1 MQSSWRSARFTLP
14 ALAAKG
20 GLAAVVGLSGTGVGT
35 GIGFTNFLPY
45 RSWYLWNPHLVALYV
60 ISDLLVF
67 LSSMSIAT
75 TLVVMCLRYRRDIPL
90 AGIVFAFSTFL
101 VACGLKYLM
110 DVILLWRPLY
120 SLAGEIKVITA
131 LAAVLTAIVLPFL
144 TPKLGSLIAEAR
156 TSRLNEQYLLAASN
170 SSSDSF
176 YILKSV
182 RNDTKEIVDFRFF
195 FANQNGASLVS
206 STPSDLAGQLLS
218 EVLPFNRTDGFFD
231 RYVEVVQCG
240 TPCTEE
246 FRIESEGATTTWLRH
261 QIVKVDDGIA
271 ITATNISARKH
282 AEIELGKTLAFSRSL
297 IDNSPFPIIA
307 LELDGTIREINP
319 AAERMLEYTN
329 EELAGRATP
338 LILHDPDEVARR
350 AAHLSHEFGM
360 TVLPGISVFTLHPS
374 RGVIDRQEWTYI
386 RKSGSR
392 LIVEISV
399 TALTDELKKL
409 NGWLCVAY
417 DITERKHTEEYI
429 SHLAHHD
436 SLTGLPSRT
445 LLNDRMELALKRALR
460 NSSKVALMMVDIDNF
475 KRVNDSLGHS
485 VGDNLLISVAQR
497 LQHTIRETDTVARMG
512 GDEFIILID
521 DVRSEEEAEKIAAKL
536 VAVMAAPIAIGGE
549 QHPISASI
557 GLCLY
562 PEGGEDLDAL
572 LKNADEA
579 MYFAKAEGRNMYQ
592 IFSKDMASATA
603 KRRTIENALDCA
615 LSRDEFEVVYQ
626 PQISFQSGKV
636 TGIEALIRWNSKL
649 LGNVTPAEFI
659 PVAEQTGLI
668 VPIGEWVLRTACKE
682 AKRLEEKIGHG
693 LTIAVNLSP
702 RQFQQENLPEIVS
715 DALAES
721 GLAPRHLELEIT
733 ENILVNDS
741 RKAMRVLDRVRSL
754 GPRIAIDDF
763 GTGFSSMSYILRF
776 NVDRLKIDQSFIR
789 NIMTEPNG
797 AITRAIISLAKG
809 LKINVVAEGV
819 ETAEMS
825 EILLREGCDEAQGY
839 YYSKPVAFGE
849 IQEVI
854 DRINLEASSRKRS
867 S

>member
-1 MQSSWRSARFTLP
+1 M
-14 ALAAKG
+14 ALH
-20 GLAAVVGLSGTGVGT
+20 VV
-35 GIGFTNFLPY
+35 
-45 RSWYLWNPHLVALYV
+45 
-60 ISDLLVF
+60 SDLLIF
-67 LSSMSIAT
+67 LSSMAVAT
-75 TLVVMCLRYRRDIPL
+75 TFAVMRFRYRKDIFMGSIFIAFGAL
-90 AGIVFAFSTFL
+90 FA
-101 VACGLKYLM
+101 ACGLTYLM
-110 DVILLWRPLY
+110 DVILFWKPLY
-120 SLAGEIKVITA
+120 SLAGDIKLVAA
-131 LAAVLTAIVLPFL
+131 LAAVLTATILPFL
-144 TPKLGSLIAEAR
+144 APRLGRLLAKAR
-156 TSRLNEQYLLAASN
+156 TSKQNEQYFLAVSN

-176 YILKSV
+176 YILQSV
-182 RNDTKEIVDFRFF
+182 RNEAKKIVDFRFV
-195 FANQNGASLVS
+195 FANSNGASLVS
-206 STPSDLAGQLLS
+206 STPAKLVGQLLS
-218 EVLPFNRTDGFFD
+218 TIFPFNRTDGFFD
-231 RYVEVVQCG
+231 RYTQVVHSG
-240 TPCTEE
+240 IPLTEE
-246 FRIESEGATTTWLRH
+246 FPVESADVNATWLRH
-261 QIVKVDDGIA
+261 QIIKVDDGIA
-271 ITATNISARKH
+271 ITATDISAKKH
-282 AEIELGKTLAFSRSL
+282 AEIKLGKTLAFSRSL
-297 IDNSPFPIIA
+297 IDNSPFPILA

-350 AAHLSHEFGM
+350 AAHLSHELGM
-360 TVLPGISVFTLHPS
+360 TVLPDISVFTVHPS
-374 RGVIDRQEWTYI
+374 RGLIDRQEWTYI
-386 RKSGSR
+386 RKGGSHV
-392 LIVEISV
+392 IVEISV
-399 TALTDELKKL
+399 TALTDELQKV

-436 SLTGLPSRT
+436 SLTGLPSRA
-445 LLNDRMELALKRALR
+445 LLNDRMELALKRAHR

-512 GDEFIILID
+512 GDEFIVLID
-521 DVRSEEEAEKIAAKL
+521 DVRSDEEAEKIAEKL
-536 VAVMAAPIAIGGE
+536 VAVMAAPVTINGE

-562 PEGGEDLDAL
+562 PEGGGDLDAL

-615 LSRDEFEVVYQ
+615 LSRNEFDVVYQ

-668 VPIGEWVLRTACKE
+668 VPIGEWVLRTACKD
-682 AKRLEEKIGHG
+682 ARRLEEKLGHG

-721 GLAPRHLELEIT
+721 GLEPKHLELEIT

-741 RKAMRVLDRVRSL
+741 RKAMRVLDRVRAL

-839 YYSKPVAFGE
+839 FYSRPVAFGE
-849 IQEVI
+849 IEEVI
-854 DRINLEASSRKRS
+854 HRINLDASSRRR
-867 S
+867 

>member
-1 MQSSWRSARFTLP
+1 MQSSWRSTRFTRI
-14 ALAAKG
+14 ALAAMG
-20 GLAAVVGLSGTGVGT
+20 GLAAVVLFLWAGAVTQAGSTS
-35 GIGFTNFLPY
+35 FLPHGY
-45 RSWYLWNPHLVALYV
+45 CYLWNPHLVALHV
-60 ISDLLVF
+60 VSDLLIFV
-67 LSSMSIAT
+67 SYMAIST
-75 TLVVMCLRYRRDIPL
+75 TLVVMRFRFRKDIPL
-90 AGIVFAFSTFL
+90 GWIFIAFGAFI
-101 VACGLKYLM
+101 VACGFTHLM
-110 DVILLWRPLY
+110 DVIVLWVPLY
-120 SLAGEIKVITA
+120 WLAGDIKLVTA
-131 LAAVLTAIVLPFL
+131 LASVVTAAILPFL
-144 TPKLGSLIAEAR
+144 VPRLGKILAKAR
-156 TSRLNEQYLLAASN
+156 TSKLNEEYFLAASN

-176 YILKSV
+176 YILESV
-182 RNDTKEIVDFRFF
+182 RGAAGEIIDFRFL
-195 FANQNGASLVS
+195 FANENGARLVS
-206 STPSDLAGQLLS
+206 STPAALAGQLLGN
-218 EVLPFNRTDGFFD
+218 VFPFNRADGFFG
-231 RYVEVVQCG
+231 RYTQVVNSG
-240 TPCTEE
+240 IPLTEE
-246 FRIESEGATTTWLRH
+246 FPVEREGFNATWLRH
-261 QIVKVDDGIA
+261 QIVKIDDGIA

-282 AEIELGKTLAFSRSL
+282 AEIELEKTLAFSRSL

-329 EELAGRATP
+329 GELAGKASP
-338 LILHDPDEVARR
+338 LILHDPDQVARR
-350 AAHLSHEFGM
+350 AIQLSHELGM
-360 TVLPGISVFTLHPS
+360 LVSPDISVLTVNPS

-386 RKSGSR
+386 RKGGSHV
-392 LIVEISV
+392 IVELSV
-399 TALTDELKKL
+399 TALTDELQKVT
-409 NGWLCVAY
+409 GWLCVAY

-436 SLTGLPSRT
+436 SLTGLPTRT
-445 LLNDRMELALKRALR
+445 LLNDRVELALKRAHR

-512 GDEFIILID
+512 GDEFIVLID
-521 DVRSEEEAEKIAAKL
+521 DVRSEEEAEKIAEKL
-536 VAVMAAPIAIGGE
+536 VAIMSAPITINGE

-562 PEGGEDLDAL
+562 PEGGEDIDSL

-592 IFSKDMASATA
+592 VFSKDMASATA

-626 PQISFQSGKV
+626 PQISFQSGMV
-636 TGIEALIRWNSKL
+636 TGVEALIRWNSKL

-659 PVAEQTGLI
+659 PVAEQTGMI
-668 VPIGEWVLRTACKE
+668 VPIGEWVLRTACRD
-682 AKRLEEKIGHG
+682 ARRLEERIGHA

-702 RQFQQENLPEIVS
+702 RQFQQDNLPEIVS

-721 GLAPRHLELEIT
+721 GLAPKHLELEIT

-741 RKAMRVLDRVRSL
+741 RKAMRVLDRVRAL

-819 ETAEMS
+819 ETEEMS

-839 YYSKPVAFGE
+839 FYSRPVSFDE
-849 IQEVI
+849 VEEVI
-854 DRINLEASSRKRS
+854 HRINLAATSKRR
-867 S
+867 